1 MSEMQ
6 NNFDETKE
14 ELAVTEAKTEAPPSM
29 LNMMDSKQLNAVYKN
44 ASVLAGSQLLP
55 QRYQGKV
62 ADVMLLMDMCSRM
75 GVSLF
80 ALAKG
85 TYPVH
90 GEISVTGQFCI
101 QLINGSGKFTPLDF
115 VFVGEEGTDDFG
127 CYAIATRKA
136 NGTVCKST
144 VITIGMAKA
153 EGWIRNSKWK
163 TMTTQMM
170 MYRAASFFMRVYCP
184 ELTLGMY
191 TQEEL
196 EDVYGAEEP
205 KQKQKTRVTLN
216 SVKPDV
222 VVDSEVED
230 A

>member
-1 MSEMQ
+1 MEENVNVKSV
-6 NNFDETKE
+6 ET
-14 ELAVTEAKTEAPPSM
+14 AVVEAAKNEVPAT
-29 LNMMDSKQLNAVYKN
+29 LNLLDGKMLNAVYKN
-44 ASVLAGSQLLP
+44 AQVLASSQLLP
-55 QRYQGKV
+55 QRYQNKP
-62 ADVMLLMDMCSRM
+62 ADIMILMDMCSRM

-115 VFVGEEGTDDFG
+115 VFVGEEGSNEYG

-136 NGTVCKST
+136 NNVVCKST
-144 VITIGMAKA
+144 VITLQMAKD

-163 TMTTQMM
+163 TMTSQMM
-170 MYRAASFFMRVYCP
+170 MYRAASFFMRVFCP

-196 EDVYGAEEP
+196 EDVYGVDQPKP
-205 KQKQKTRVTLN
+205 KQKTKITLDG
-216 SVKPDV
+216 VKQPEDIV
-222 VVDSEVED
+222 VESEVE
-230 A
+230 

>member
-1 MSEMQ
+1 MSEVT
-6 NNFDETKE
+6 NENVNTT
-14 ELAVTEAKTEAPPSM
+14 AVAEVEKAPAA
-29 LNMMDSKQLNAVYKN
+29 LNMLDAKQLNAVYKN

-55 QRYQGKV
+55 QRYQGKI
-62 ADVMLLMDMCSRM
+62 ADVMLLMDMSARM

-115 VFVGEEGTDDFG
+115 VFVGEEGQNDYG
-127 CYAIATRKA
+127 CYAIATRRE
-136 NGTVCKST
+136 NNVVCKST
-144 VITIGMAKA
+144 VITLQMAKD

-163 TMTTQMM
+163 TMTSQMM

-196 EDVYGAEEP
+196 EDVYGADQP
-205 KQKQKTRVTLN
+205 KPKQKTRITLDG
-216 SVKPDV
+216 VQKPDIV
-222 VVDSEVED
+222 VEAEVVE
-230 A
+230 

>member
-1 MSEMQ
+1 MEENANVKSV
-6 NNFDETKE
+6 ET
-14 ELAVTEAKTEAPPSM
+14 AVAEVEKAPPA
-29 LNMMDSKQLNAVYKN
+29 LNMLDAKQLNAVYKN

-55 QRYQGKV
+55 QRYQGKI
-62 ADVMLLMDMCSRM
+62 ADVMLLMDMSARM

-115 VFVGEEGTDDFG
+115 VFVGEEGTNEYG

-136 NGTVCKST
+136 NNVVCKST
-144 VITIGMAKA
+144 VITLQMAKD
-153 EGWIRNSKWK
+153 EGWLRNSKWK
-163 TMTTQMM
+163 TMTSQMM

-196 EDVYGAEEP
+196 EDVYGADQP
-205 KQKQKTRVTLN
+205 KQKQKTRITLDG
-216 SVKPDV
+216 VKQPEDIV
-222 VVDSEVED
+222 VESEVE
-230 A
+230 